1 MEQLTSQLTAQLMA
15 PAVQHDLNI
24 GSSQLSSDIPSLVIL
39 VKGSRF
45 TKMERVIQHVFSMED
60 QCYSS

>member
-1 MEQLTSQLTAQLMA
+1 MEQLITQLTAQLMT
-15 PAVQHDLNI
+15 PAVQLDLNI
-24 GSSQLSSDIPSLVIL
+24 GLSQPSSHIPSLVIL

-60 QCYSS
+60 QCYLS